1 MTAPALPTPNLDV
14 DCTCVRWCTDPYDP
28 NCTAENFDF
37 DGYLARFPSKLLAH
51 PEGRKIL
58 TRLDPLLFA
67 FVYLRK
73 HLKDSDGRIT
83 FADAHFL
90 WVRQALRWAHTTNT
104 TRGDRNAYLAPRA
117 TGKSTW
123 WFLLIPLWAAAHGH
137 VRFAAAFADS
147 GGQAELHLATFK
159 REMSDNMLLR
169 ADYADLCEP
178 ARRHNGRT
186 VSDTQTMLYTKSG
199 FAFSAKGIDSTSLG
213 MKIDEH
219 RPDVLIFDDIEPPE
233 GTYSLFQR
241 EKRLSTVQNAILPLN
256 DKARVAWIG
265 TVTMPGSLTHALVKH
280 GLGEETE
287 PWITD
292 ERFQVHHSLP
302 IVTRPDGTERSFWPD
317 KWSLE
322 YLNSIRHTRSYSMN
336 YLNIP
341 VALDGAYWDPDDF
354 QYGGPDA
361 TYELLSIDPAVTTKK
376 TSDYT
381 GLAVVGYCPPRTD
394 NVSLMLRSTVG
405 GEDITRRLSAC
416 VVEEASEVRLVGEAL
431 RLHVLKILARRP
443 KIRAIVIE
451 VNQGGEHWGSILH
464 HMPVKILTVTSTV
477 SKEARAGNLLNFYQ
491 LKRVWHRK
499 TLTKLEQQMCS
510 FPKGVGD
517 DMLDAVGAVV
527 LRLLGKKS
535 KVGRMETLTPR

>member
-1 MTAPALPTPNLDV
+1 MTTAAIPTPNLDV
-14 DCTCVRWCTDPYDP
+14 DCTCVRWCTDPYDLR
-28 NCTAENFDF
+28 CTAENFDF
-37 DGYLARFPSKLLAH
+37 AGYLARFPKKLMEH

-58 TRLDPLLFA
+58 TRLDPLMFA
-67 FVYLRK
+67 LTYLRK
-73 HLKDSDGRIT
+73 HLKDGDGRIT

-90 WVRQALRWAHTTNT
+90 WVQQALRWAYTTNT

-169 ADYADLCEP
+169 ADFPDLCEP

-256 DKARVAWIG
+256 EKARVTWVG

-280 GLGEETE
+280 SLGEETE
-287 PWITD
+287 PWISD
-292 ERFQVHHSLP
+292 ERFTVHHSLP
-302 IVTRPDGTERSFWPD
+302 IVTRDDGTERSFWPD

-341 VALDGAYWDPDDF
+341 VALDGAYWSPDDF
-354 QYGGPDA
+354 KYGGPQT
-361 TYELLSIDPAVTTKK
+361 TYELLAVDPAVTTKK

-381 GLAVVGYCPPRTD
+381 GLAVIGYAPATRDTPSRAALAAAGVPD
-394 NVSLMLRSTVG
+394 RSG
-405 GEDITRRLSAC
+405 PQC
-416 VVEEASEVRLVGEAL
+416 VVEEATEVRLIGEAL
-431 RLHVLKILARRP
+431 RLHILKILNRRP
-443 KIRAIVIE
+443 QIKAIVVE

-464 HMPVKILTVTSTV
+464 DMPVKILMVTSTI
-477 SKEARAGNLLNFYQ
+477 SKEARAGNLLNYYQ
-491 LKRVWHRK
+491 LGRVWHRK
-499 TLTKLEQQMCS
+499 ELTRLEQQMCS
-510 FPKGVGD
+510 FPKGVND
-517 DMLDAVGAVV
+517 DMIDAVGSVV

-535 KVGRMETLTPR
+535 KAGRGETLTPR